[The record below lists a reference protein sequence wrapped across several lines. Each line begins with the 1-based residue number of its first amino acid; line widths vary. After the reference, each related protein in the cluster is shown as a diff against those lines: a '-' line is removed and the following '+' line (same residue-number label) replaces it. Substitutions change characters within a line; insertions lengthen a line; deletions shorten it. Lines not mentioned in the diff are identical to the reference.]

1 MLNVVI
7 LMGRVSKTPQ
17 LRKAGETSI
26 ANFDIAVDNAIKR
39 EDGSRGTTF
48 ISVVCFKT
56 IAESVTKHLD
66 KGSKVAVR
74 GSLNQRSYLRNDGSK
89 ANVYEVLA
97 DSVEFLDPKPKVEEA
112 EDDGSMDSIG
122 SLDGEKYVDED
133 GQEQELHAIPPEPKY
148 DPMTGKPLKPKAKK

>member
-17 LRKAGETSI
+17 LRKSGETSI
-26 ANFDIAVDNAIKR
+26 ANFDIAVDNKIKK

-48 ISVVCFKT
+48 ISVVCFNN

-66 KGSKVAVR
+66 KGSRVAVH

-97 DSVEFLDPKPKVEEA
+97 DSVEFLDPKPKVEED
-112 EDDGSMDSIG
+112 EDGAMDSTG
-122 SLDGEKYVDED
+122 SLDGEKYVDEN
-133 GQEQELHAIPPEPKY
+133 GNEQELHAVPPEPKF